1 MSHKPADVQN
11 HPVDFADA
19 KAVGLYRAVCEHVVD
34 GDTADFLVDLGLY
47 QYAYTAL
54 RVVGVDKRELVGV
67 PAEVLIAEG
76 HGERVPG

>member
-34 GDTADFLVDLGLY
+34 
-47 QYAYTAL
+47 
-54 RVVGVDKRELVGV
+54 VDKRELVGV